1 MDNLIIWFQNVLGLQ
16 PEFTIK
22 IIKTLFIFIF
32 FAVLHKIILKVFSK
46 SYEDK
51 PKLLYRARKITSYV
65 LYPLLILIA
74 GRIWFSGFHDIST
87 YLGLVSAGIA
97 IALKDPLVNMAGWF
111 FIVWRRPFEVGDR
124 IQIGD
129 HAGDVID
136 VRIFQFTL
144 MEIKNW
150 IKAEQSTG
158 RVIHI
163 PNGKVFTQTQAN
175 YSKGFKY
182 IWNEVPV
189 LLTFESDWEKAKEVL
204 FEIVKKHSAHLS
216 ERAEKRLR
224 EVSSRYMIFYSNLT
238 PTVYTSVQDS
248 GVLLT
253 LRYLCKPRNRRDTEQ
268 AIWEDIL
275 KDFANNPN
283 IDFAYPTT
291 RFYKL
296 NETD

>member
-1 MDNLIIWFQNVLGLQ
+1 
-16 PEFTIK
+16 
-22 IIKTLFIFIF
+22 
-32 FAVLHKIILKVFSK
+32 
-46 SYEDK
+46 
-51 PKLLYRARKITSYV
+51 
-65 LYPLLILIA
+65 
-74 GRIWFSGFHDIST
+74 
-87 YLGLVSAGIA
+87 
-97 IALKDPLVNMAGWF
+97 
-111 FIVWRRPFEVGDR
+111 
-124 IQIGD
+124 
-129 HAGDVID
+129 VID

-163 PNGKVFTQTQAN
+163 PNGKVFTETQAN

-182 IWNEVPV
+182 IWNEIPV
-189 LLTFESDWEKAKEVL
+189 LVTFESGWEKAKEIL

-216 ERAEKRLR
+216 DRAEKKLR

-238 PTVYTSVQDS
+238 PTVYTSVQDC

-268 AIWEDIL
+268 AIWEEIL
-275 KDFANNPN
+275 KEFANHPD

-296 NETD
+296 SETG